1 MTNATHIIQK
11 ISPKLHEIFPNM
23 QFIYIIWLAF
33 GIFVKIW
40 IFIAIGLIKLVFQ
53 LVDYLRSL
61 FLRLASL
68 HYFAFGNRIYK
79 FLFTKNSR
87 LMRLSIVGLQ
97 QVLLL
102 VGDGQYMNRNF
113 HYYRTFKVFN
123 GHSYLKV
130 HIYIS
135 DFDRP
140 YFK

>member
-1 MTNATHIIQK
+1 
-11 ISPKLHEIFPNM
+11 M

-113 HYYRTFKVFN
+113 HYYRTFKVFLSN
-123 GHSYLKV
+123 GHSYLKSSP
-130 HIYIS
+130 YLFS
-135 DFDRP
+135 DFDRNSSHILNE
-140 YFK
+140 FE

>member
-1 MTNATHIIQK
+1 
-11 ISPKLHEIFPNM
+11 M

-79 FLFTKNSR
+79 FLFTKK
-87 LMRLSIVGLQ
+87 LETHEIV
-97 QVLLL
+97 
-102 VGDGQYMNRNF
+102 
-113 HYYRTFKVFN
+113 HCRTAAGAVAR
-123 GHSYLKV
+123 GRWA
-130 HIYIS
+130 IYES
-135 DFDRP
+135 
-140 YFK
+140 